1 MKIKNF
7 ILKNFWNKI
16 YTLLL
21 LLLLS
26 YHLDRELI
34 IINSSESTNE
44 SEKAGPK
51 KIKTVNKLNEIF
63 TNLLLD
69 IRQSIN
75 INSKY
80 NENNFYGKFHNKIM
94 LCSIG
99 KEENLYAKEF
109 VEYYLTLGF
118 DKIIILD
125 NNDLNGE
132 RFDNVLK
139 PFITNKKVEI
149 KDLRGLKQIQ
159 LPSFNYCYM
168 KYKYLYDWIAFF
180 DFDEFL
186 YIKNNINI
194 KNYLYN
200 NKFNKCQQILF
211 NWYIYNDNNLLRYDN
226 RTMIKRFTN
235 LKYYPWRTKFIIR
248 GNLKNIIILSTSF
261 ATNINYCNSKGELI
275 FPKSFN
281 IPTKEN
287 NSYAYLK
294 HFYTKT
300 AEEYCHK
307 RKRGYAQTLPKQ
319 NQKLSETEINSFFR
333 FNERTPEKM
342 KILEKCNNDK
352 GFYHMKKY
360 KFFRIKMF
368 LLVLS
373 FF

>member
-1 MKIKNF
+1 LKIKNF
-7 ILKNFWNKI
+7 ILQSFLNKI
-16 YTLLL
+16 YILLL
-21 LLLLS
+21 LLLLC
-26 YHLDRELI
+26 YNFERELI
-34 IINSSESTNE
+34 LIKSFNITNE
-44 SEKAGPK
+44 NEKVEPK

-69 IRQSIN
+69 IRQNIN
-75 INSKY
+75 ITSKY
-80 NENNFYGKFHNKIM
+80 NENNNFQDHHNKIM

-109 VEYYLTLGF
+109 VEYYLALGF

-139 PFITNKKVEI
+139 PFIGSKKVEI

-159 LPSFNYCYM
+159 IPSFNYCYM

-194 KNYLYN
+194 KKYLYS

-235 LKYYPWRTKFIIR
+235 LKFYPWRTKFIIR
-248 GNLKNIIILSTSF
+248 GNLKNIIILATSF

-287 NSYAYLK
+287 NSFAYLK

-319 NQKLSETEINSFFR
+319 NQKLSETEINAFFR
-333 FNERTPEKM
+333 YNERTPEKI
-342 KILEKCNNDK
+342 KILEKCNNID

-360 KFFRIKMF
+360 KLLKMNILF
-368 LLVLS
+368 VILS
-373 FF
+373 FL

>member
-44 SEKAGPK
+44 SEKADPK

-168 KYKYLYDWIAFF
+168 KYKYL
-180 DFDEFL
+180 
-186 YIKNNINI
+186 
-194 KNYLYN
+194 
-200 NKFNKCQQILF
+200 Q
-211 NWYIYNDNNLLRYDN
+211 
-226 RTMIKRFTN
+226 
-235 LKYYPWRTKFIIR
+235 
-248 GNLKNIIILSTSF
+248 
-261 ATNINYCNSKGELI
+261 
-275 FPKSFN
+275 
-281 IPTKEN
+281 
-287 NSYAYLK
+287 
-294 HFYTKT
+294 
-300 AEEYCHK
+300 
-307 RKRGYAQTLPKQ
+307 
-319 NQKLSETEINSFFR
+319 
-333 FNERTPEKM
+333 
-342 KILEKCNNDK
+342 
-352 GFYHMKKY
+352 
-360 KFFRIKMF
+360 
-368 LLVLS
+368 
-373 FF
+373 